1 MPSTVLSFLWLLAL
15 FLAKVSGFV
24 IQTRRTCC
32 WPKELKVLSMTSAYA
47 GEVGDGTKGLSVI
60 SYLPYNTT
68 LPDGTCVQ
76 VGPFLESEWN
86 SGMDLMNLIIREGRT
101 WPFDQEFETLDSYQ
115 AYFLSHA
122 AFVVRTHPTDDSH
135 DDDEP
140 SDVMGCF
147 YIKPNY
153 PGRCSHICNGGFITT
168 PKYRIRGVGKL
179 MGNMFLRMARDL
191 GYKSAYFNLVF
202 QSNQASVKLWESLG
216 FQRVA
221 VLEKAAALEGIEGL
235 DTAFGYRYDLET
247 LADDYFLG

>member
-1 MPSTVLSFLWLLAL
+1 MATIISFLLVFA
-15 FLAKVSGFV
+15 FLTKASGFV
-24 IQTRRTCC
+24 VQTPSV
-32 WPKELKVLSMTSAYA
+32 WPQLKLLMTSAYA
-47 GEVGDGTKGLSVI
+47 GQVGDGTKGLSAI
-60 SYLPYNTT
+60 PYLPYNTT

-76 VGPFLESEWN
+76 VGPFLESEWDP
-86 SGMDLMNLIIREGRT
+86 GMDLMNLIIREGRT
-101 WPFDQEFETLDSYQ
+101 WPFDQEFVTVDSYR

-122 AFVVRTHPTDDSH
+122 AFVVRTRH
-135 DDDEP
+135 DDET
-140 SDVMGCF
+140 SDLMGCF

-168 PKYRIRGVGKL
+168 PKYRNRGVARL

-202 QSNQASVKLWESLG
+202 ESNQASVNLWESLG
-216 FQRVA
+216 FKRVA

-247 LADDYFLG
+247 LAEDYFLG